1 MTSPAPPER
10 AAGAVPSEIASA
22 SVAGASW
29 TLVSR
34 VTGFGR
40 VAVLA
45 AVLGP
50 TYLGNTF
57 QATNLFPNI
66 VFYLLTGSLFANLLV
81 PPLMRHVDTG
91 DREATERLAR
101 GFLGVVL
108 PVLIAVSVVAIVA
121 GPLILRVFATGVAD
135 PAIAADQRRV
145 GMVLLVLLMPQVPLY
160 GVAFTGAAVM
170 NAHGR
175 FALAN
180 AAPTLEN
187 LGMMAT
193 LAVSAA
199 MYGVG
204 RDVGSVGTGQ
214 LVLLG
219 AGTTASVGVH
229 AAAQWWGARRC
240 GVTLVP
246 RLAWHESEVRA
257 VIDRAVPSLGYAGLN
272 ATKEFAL
279 LVVANR
285 VAGGVVAFQVAYN
298 FYNLAV
304 AIGARTVANA
314 SLPTLARLERHR
326 RPELRD
332 ELVRA
337 VGLSLFLTV
346 PAAFAFAGL
355 AHPLS
360 EGVAFG
366 EMATSRGFDL
376 VAAGLIAL
384 AVGVVAD
391 AVFTM
396 ATAASY
402 ALHDARAPLRAMA
415 VRTAVTLGAM
425 VTAVAT
431 DRPAMVVLA
440 LGAAVSLGNVA
451 GAVPLVLHLEHLL
464 PAGVERVW
472 PRVARPLLAGAV
484 MVLPALVATN
494 ALHAHTHG
502 LSGRELGLAI
512 AVAAG
517 GAIYLATSAA
527 LHSPELR
534 SFTDALRPR
543 RH

>member
-1 MTSPAPPER
+1 VSEPDR
-10 AAGAVPSEIASA
+10 GPSEIAGA

-81 PPLMRHVDTG
+81 PPLMQHIDSG
-91 DREATERLAR
+91 DRQRTERLAR

-108 PVLIAVSVVAIVA
+108 PVLLLVMAVALLI
-121 GPLILRVFATGVAD
+121 GPFILRIFATGVAD

-145 GMVLLVLLMPQVPLY
+145 GLTLLVLLMPQVPLY

-175 FALAN
+175 FALAT

-187 LGMMAT
+187 IGMMAT
-193 LAVSAA
+193 LVVSALV
-199 MYGVG
+199 YGLG
-204 RDVGSVGTGQ
+204 RDVGTVSTGQ

-219 AGTTASVGVH
+219 AGTTASVGLH
-229 AAAQWWGARRC
+229 AAVQWWGARRC

-246 RLAWHESEVRA
+246 AWTWRDPEVRQI
-257 VIDRAVPSLGYAGLN
+257 VSRAVPSLGFAGLN
-272 ATKEFAL
+272 SAKEFAI

-314 SLPTLARLERHR
+314 ALPTLSRLHR
-326 RPELRD
+326 DDRPAGFRD

-337 VGLSLFLTV
+337 FGLTLFLTV
-346 PAAFAFAGL
+346 PAAVACAAL
-355 AHPLS
+355 AHPLA

-366 EMATSRGFDL
+366 QMATSTGFDL
-376 VAAGLIAL
+376 VAVSLIAL
-384 AVGVVAD
+384 SVGIVAD
-391 AVFTM
+391 AGFTL
-396 ATAASY
+396 ATAACY
-402 ALHDARAPLRAMA
+402 AGDDARTPFWAMT
-415 VRTAVTLGAM
+415 VRTAVSLAVMAAALAAHRPGQVVFVIGVAITLGNLAG
-425 VTAVAT
+425 VTHFAISLGRRLPGGAEPLLPRFIRPLGAAT
-431 DRPAMVVLA
+431 AMVVPALLVAHAAHGRLA
-440 LGAAVSLGNVA
+440 G
-451 GAVPLVLHLEHLL
+451 
-464 PAGVERVW
+464 PAGRG
-472 PRVARPLLAGAV
+472 LT
-484 MVLPALVATN
+484 LVAVVVV
-494 ALHAHTHG
+494 G
-502 LSGRELGLAI
+502 GGVFLA
-512 AVAAG
+512 AARLTG
-517 GAIYLATSAA
+517 
-527 LHSPELR
+527 SPELET
-534 SFTDALRPR
+534 FAGAIR
-543 RH
+543 R